1 MFDFFFNY
9 PAPVFS
15 KGKIVLLG
23 SWPVWVLILLILG
36 GAALLGYAAWQK
48 RNLAAGR
55 VRGMR
60 LAAIWALQ
68 AAMLALLLLMLWQPA
83 LSVATL
89 KPQQNIVAVVLDDS
103 KSMSLVENGASRKQ
117 QVLDVLNKGMLADLQ
132 KKFQVRLY
140 RFDGKLERIEKL
152 DELKA
157 EGSATRIGDNL
168 AQVVAES
175 ATLPIGAV
183 VLMSDGADN
192 SGGIDLDTLNLL
204 KRQRIPVHAVG
215 VGREKF
221 DKDIEV
227 TDVQLAP
234 RALEDS
240 RVSAAVT
247 VKQRGY
253 DNAKAR
259 ITVKS
264 DSSTLTSQEITLK
277 SDGALQTEA
286 VVFNTGS
293 AGLKNLRVAV
303 EPLAQEENPNNNS
316 VSRIV
321 NVENRKPRILY
332 IEGEPK
338 WEFKF
343 VRRAVEEDRS
353 LTLATI
359 IRTTQNK
366 IYRQGINNPA
376 ELEQGFPS
384 KVEELFGYQGIIVGG
399 VEAGYFSVTQM
410 EILKQFVD
418 RRGGGLLFMAGR
430 GGLSE
435 GGWGRSAMAEMLPVV
450 LPDRKSTFRRDPALV
465 ELTQAGRDSLI
476 CRLEENPEK
485 NVERWKKLPQLA
497 DYQDAGTPKPG
508 ALTLVDA
515 LPSSGGKL
523 PLLVT
528 QNYGRGR
535 VGVFATQGSWR
546 WQMLQPV
553 ADKSHEMFWQQLLR
567 WLVQDTPGR
576 VIALTPKPVLADE
589 TKLVLRADVRD
600 KNYLPAADAKVTAN
614 VIGPGGAAEQL
625 ELSPDPLTPGAY
637 VVEWRA
643 EKTGA
648 YVAEVLAK
656 RGEEEMGRD
665 VVNFR
670 REDGVAEYFGAEQNR
685 ELLEKLAAETAGA
698 YYPVS
703 NLAKLSEQISY
714 SEAGISMRETKDLW
728 NMPAFF
734 LLLLLMRAGEWLLR
748 RKWGV
753 V

>member
-1 MFDFFFNY
+1 MFDFFFKY
-9 PAPVFS
+9 PASVFS

-23 SWPVWVLILLILG
+23 SWPVWVLAALILA
-36 GAALLGYAAWQK
+36 GAAMLGLAIWRQ
-48 RNLAAGR
+48 RDRAAGR
-55 VRGMR
+55 ARGMR
-60 LAAIWALQ
+60 LAAIWLLQ
-68 AAMLALLLLMLWQPA
+68 AGMLALLLLMLWQPA

-89 KPQQNIVAVVLDDS
+89 KPQQNIVAVVVDDS

-117 QVLDVLNKGMLADLQ
+117 QVLDSLNKGLLTDLQ

-140 RFDGKLERIEKL
+140 RFSDKLERIEKL
-152 DELKA
+152 DQLKA

-204 KRQRIPVHAVG
+204 KRQRIPVHAIG

-247 VKQRGY
+247 VRQRGF

-264 DSSTLTSQEITLK
+264 DSSTLTSQEVTLK
-277 SDGALQTEA
+277 SDGLLQTEA

-303 EPLAQEENPNNNS
+303 EPLAQEENPNNNA
-316 VSRIV
+316 VTRIV

-332 IEGEPK
+332 LEGEPK

-343 VRRAVEEDRS
+343 IRRAVEEDRS
-353 LTLATI
+353 LQLATI
-359 IRTTQNK
+359 LRTTQNK
-366 IYRQGINNPA
+366 IYRQGINNPN

-418 RRGGGLLFMAGR
+418 RRGGGLLFLAGR
-430 GGLSE
+430 GGLAD

-450 LPDRKSTFRRDPALV
+450 LPDRKMTFRRDPANV

-476 CRLEENPEK
+476 CRLEENQDR
-485 NVERWKKLPQLA
+485 NVERWKKLPHLA
-497 DYQDAGTPKPG
+497 DYQDAGVPKPG

-515 LPSSGGKL
+515 LPTSGGRL

-535 VGVFATQGSWR
+535 VGVFASQGSWR
-546 WQMLQPV
+546 WQMLQPL
-553 ADKSHEMFWQQLLR
+553 ADKSHEMFWQQFLR

-576 VIALTPKPVLADE
+576 VVAMTPKPVLADE
-589 TKLVLRADVRD
+589 TKVVLRADVRD
-600 KNYLPAADAKVTAN
+600 KNYLPAADAKVTAHI
-614 VIGPGGAAEQL
+614 IGPGGLAQDL
-625 ELSPDPLTPGAY
+625 ELPPDPLTPGSY
-637 VVEWRA
+637 VAEWRA
-643 EKTGA
+643 ENTGA
-648 YVAEVLAK
+648 YVAEILAK
-656 RGEEEMGRD
+656 RGDEEAGRD

-703 NLAKLSEQISY
+703 KLDKLSEQISY

-728 NMPAFF
+728 NMPLFF

>member
-9 PAPVFS
+9 PVSVFS
-15 KGKIVLLG
+15 KGKFVLLG
-23 SWPVWVLILLILG
+23 AWPVWVLIALIVA
-36 GAALLGYAAWQK
+36 GAALLGFAAWRK
-48 RNLAAGR
+48 RDLAAGR
-55 VRGMR
+55 ARGAR
-60 LAAIWALQ
+60 LAAIWLLQ
-68 AAMLALLLLMLWQPA
+68 AAMLALLLLMVWQPA

-103 KSMSLVENGASRKQ
+103 KSMSLVENGVSRKQ
-117 QVLDVLNKGMLADLQ
+117 QVLDVLNKGLLSDLQ

-152 DELKA
+152 DQLKA

-204 KRQRIPVHAVG
+204 KRQRIPVHAIG

-247 VKQRGY
+247 IKQRGF

-264 DSSTLTSQEITLK
+264 DSSTLTSQEVTLK
-277 SDGALQTEA
+277 SDGTLQTEA

-303 EPLAQEENPNNNS
+303 EPLAQEENPNNNA
-316 VSRIV
+316 VTRIV

-332 IEGEPK
+332 LEGEPK

-343 VRRAVEEDRS
+343 IRRAVEEDRS
-353 LTLATI
+353 LQLATI
-359 IRTTQNK
+359 LRTTQNK
-366 IYRQGINNPA
+366 IYRQGINSPA

-399 VEAGYFSVTQM
+399 VESGYFSVTQM

-418 RRGGGLLFMAGR
+418 RRGGGLLFLAGR
-430 GGLSE
+430 AGLAD

-450 LPDRKSTFRRDPALV
+450 LPDRKSTFRRDPANV
-465 ELTQAGRDSLI
+465 ELTMAGRDNLI
-476 CRLEENPEK
+476 CRLEESPDK
-485 NVERWKKLPQLA
+485 NIERWKKLPHLA
-497 DYQDAGTPKPG
+497 DYQDAGLPKPG

-515 LPSSGGKL
+515 LPTSGGKL

-576 VIALTPKPVLADE
+576 VISMTPKPVLADE
-589 TKLVLRADVRD
+589 TKVVLRAEVRD

-614 VIGPGGAAEQL
+614 IIGPGGIAEQL
-625 ELSPDPLTPGAY
+625 ELAPDPLTPGAY
-637 VVEWRA
+637 VAEWRA
-643 EKTGA
+643 ENTGA
-648 YVAEVLAK
+648 YVAEILAK
-656 RGEEEMGRD
+656 RGEEEAGRD

-685 ELLEKLAAETAGA
+685 ELLEKLAAETSGA
-698 YYPVS
+698 YYPVT
-703 NLAKLSEQISY
+703 NLTKLSEQISY

-728 NMPAFF
+728 NMPALF
-734 LLLLLMRAGEWLLR
+734 LLLLLLRAGEWLLR